1 MSDGTATPIGVIG
14 LGAMGLG
21 MARSH
26 AARGLRRARL
36 RRAGRGRSSAGGG
49 GRRQPPASPAA
60 AAAGA
65 EVVIVMV
72 VNAAQAEA
80 VLLGPDGAVSAMAP
94 DGVVVLSCTVPA
106 ADARAL
112 AEKVAAAG
120 RLFARRAGQR
130 RHGRRR
136 ERQAHLHGERRAGG
150 VRQGRGGARGHGG
163 QGLPAGRRSPA
174 SGSTVKAVNQL
185 LAGVH
190 IAAAAE
196 AMAFGVRAGAD
207 PRTLFEVISNSAG
220 NSWMFGNRV
229 PHMLDGDYTPRS
241 AVDIFVK
248 DLGLVLDA
256 GRDLRFPLPQAAAA
270 HQLFLMAA
278 AAGLGREDD
287 AAVVKV
293 FERLAGIDVSRPEAG
308 NERRDHGR
316 AGRSRAPRRLG
327 GALRRLCRLLP
338 ASSRRRRCG
347 PRSGAGCSIPAH
359 EVEGLVALGAG
370 RGRDRHRPLSALCPP
385 AGGQRRRLPGR
396 SVRGAGGAR
405 VGRRAGAD
413 PTAWPSVGRERGW
426 TVIRWITAEDNYRGR
441 AVYDRVAEKTRWL
454 TYEIKLTG

>member
-1 MSDGTATPIGVIG
+1 MSGGTATPIGVIG

-21 MARSH
+21 MARSM
-26 AARGLRRARL
+26 L
-36 RRAGRGRSSAGGG
+36 RAGLAVRGFDVRAEAGQALAAAGG
-49 GRRQPPASPAA
+49 QPAASPAA
-60 AAAGA
+60 TAEGA

-94 DGVVVLSCTVPA
+94 AGVVVLSSTVPA

-120 RLFARRAGQR
+120 RLFLDAPVSGGTVGAESGKLTFMASGAPAAFAKAEAALAAMAGKVYR
-130 RHGRRR
+130 LGD
-136 ERQAHLHGERRAGG
+136 AAGT
-150 VRQGRGGARGHGG
+150 
-163 QGLPAGRRSPA
+163 
-174 SGSTVKAVNQL
+174 GSTVKAVNQL

-293 FERLAGIDVSRPEAG
+293 FERLAGIDVSRPEG
-308 NERRDHGR
+308 ER
-316 AGRSRAPRRLG
+316 
-327 GALRRLCRLLP
+327 
-338 ASSRRRRCG
+338 
-347 PRSGAGCSIPAH
+347 
-359 EVEGLVALGAG
+359 
-370 RGRDRHRPLSALCPP
+370 
-385 AGGQRRRLPGR
+385 
-396 SVRGAGGAR
+396 
-405 VGRRAGAD
+405 
-413 PTAWPSVGRERGW
+413 
-426 TVIRWITAEDNYRGR
+426 
-441 AVYDRVAEKTRWL
+441 
-454 TYEIKLTG
+454 